1 MHLCSFDALFDFIQH
16 VLFVSLFT
24 FLSPTSFFFFF
35 MEALNQ
41 YWLEDGP
48 LFTILP
54 LKKSIS
60 VKNQRDQLIVV
71 AQNYYFTISHQ
82 VSRMPQ
88 WSHFNP
94 KICGSKYIFYIYLHM
109 CDQLY

>member
-1 MHLCSFDALFDFIQH
+1 MHYLILFNMFY
-16 VLFVSLFT
+16 LFLYSLFSVQ
-24 FLSPTSFFFFF
+24 LPFFFF

-48 LFTILP
+48 LVSKLKPTILP